1 MGVEKNLSDALG
13 IDHTSANREIIP
25 NEVGKEVVSYELEV
39 LDEPIDTNKDQ
50 EDDYRLAR
58 RVLRNLIVKGN
69 DAIEEISQIARQN
82 ESARGYE
89 VVSTLIKTVADTT
102 KDLYNVQKMT
112 KDLKG
117 PDPDSDPRK
126 KTPDAGNINVEQA
139 VFVGSAAELLDAIK
153 KKKEQDGQNTV
164 HISEQP

>member
-1 MGVEKNLSDALG
+1 MSKNLSDALG
-13 IDHTSANREIIP
+13 VEHNVSENKEVDFGKDVGNEIIP
-25 NEVGKEVVSYELEV
+25 YSFPEEPE
-39 LDEPIDTNKDQ
+39 EPIDTNKDQ

-126 KTPDAGNINVEQA
+126 KSADAGNINVEQA

-153 KKKEQDGQNTV
+153 KKKEQDGPNSL
-164 HISEQP
+164 HISE

>member
-1 MGVEKNLSDALG
+1 MGVKDNLS
-13 IDHTSANREIIP
+13 N
-25 NEVGKEVVSYELEV
+25 V
-39 LDEPIDTNKDQ
+39 LDVEHNKEETKTEIVPYSLPSEPEEPIDTMKDQ

-58 RVLRNLIVKGN
+58 SVLRNLIVKGN
-69 DAIEEISQIARQN
+69 EAIDEISQIARTN

-126 KTPDAGNINVEQA
+126 KNTESNINVEQA
-139 VFVGSAAELLDAIK
+139 VFVGSAAELLSAIK
-153 KKKEQDGQNTV
+153 KKKEEDGQDTL
-164 HISEQP
+164 QLPK

>member
-1 MGVEKNLSDALG
+1 MGMDKNLSDALG
-13 IDHTSANREIIP
+13 IEHTKEIVP
-25 NEVGKEVVSYELEV
+25 QASTEVVEYIEQPEMS
-39 LDEPIDTNKDQ
+39 DQ
-50 EDDYRLAR
+50 EADYRLAR
-58 RVLRNLIVKGN
+58 SVLRNLIVKGN
-69 DAIEEISQIARQN
+69 EAIDEISEIAKQN

-126 KTPDAGNINVEQA
+126 KNAESNINVEQA
-139 VFVGSAAELLDAIK
+139 VFVGSAAELLSAIK
-153 KKKEQDGQNTV
+153 KKKEEDGQDPV
-164 HISEQP
+164 

>member
-1 MGVEKNLSDALG
+1 MTKNLSDVLG
-13 IDHTSANREIIP
+13 VEHNVPEKK
-25 NEVGKEVVSYELEV
+25 EVGSEITPYSLDV

-126 KTPDAGNINVEQA
+126 KSADAGNINVEQA
-139 VFVGSAAELLDAIK
+139 VFVGSAAELLSAIK
-153 KKKEQDGQNTV
+153 KKKEDQKTIEN
-164 HISEQP
+164 

>member
-1 MGVEKNLSDALG
+1 MSKNLSDALG
-13 IDHTSANREIIP
+13 VEHNVPETKEIIQG
-25 NEVGKEVVSYELEV
+25 EVGGEIVPYSLEV
-39 LDEPIDTNKDQ
+39 PDEPIDTNKDQ

-126 KTPDAGNINVEQA
+126 KSADAGNISVENA
-139 VFVGSAAELLDAIK
+139 VFVGSAAELLSAIK
-153 KKKEQDGQNTV
+153 QKKEE
-164 HISEQP
+164 EQKTLEG

>member
-1 MGVEKNLSDALG
+1 MGVKDNLS
-13 IDHTSANREIIP
+13 
-25 NEVGKEVVSYELEV
+25 EV
-39 LDEPIDTNKDQ
+39 LGVENTEEIREVKNEIVPWEPEEEPIDTNKDQ

-69 DAIEEISQIARQN
+69 DAIDEISQIARQN

-126 KTPDAGNINVEQA
+126 KNGETINVEQA
-139 VFVGSAAELLDAIK
+139 VFVGSAAELLSAIK
-153 KKKEQDGQNTV
+153 KKKEEDGQDTLQLP
-164 HISEQP
+164 E